1 MTWIPGYPP
10 GPGFGM
16 WRCVAEHNT
25 GSRRE
30 RDGAA
35 QTLALT
41 KSGYEDKLTQQRM
54 VHAEDMQRLRDRMKV
69 MEAEAARD
77 GPSMFTS
84 ESAAAAAA
92 AARKSISEREG
103 RAGLA
108 TALAY
113 DGQREETTEYTAG
126 TGTSSSRGA
135 SDFADSR

>member
-1 MTWIPGYPP
+1 M
-10 GPGFGM
+10 
-16 WRCVAEHNT
+16 AEHNT

-54 VHAEDMQRLRDRMKV
+54 VHAEEMQRLRDRMKV

-77 GPSMFTS
+77 GPSTFTS
-84 ESAAAAAA
+84 ESAAAA

-135 SDFADSR
+135 SDSVDSR